1 MSNCDACKD
10 IKKTE
15 EEIKKTETVPFIA
28 YEAVQ
33 IRGDVR
39 EKRLCSINKLLGF
52 LLGILFLASCVI
64 IYLVHRS
71 CMNKIAEN
79 NHRWIAYL
87 EQYDFASYEYSQ
99 DGEGL
104 NILGDRNGVNYY
116 GSEVEGENQNAEGR

>member
-1 MSNCDACKD
+1 MTPDEIMKDA
-10 IKKTE
+10 E
-15 EEIKKTETVPFIA
+15 PVPFIA

-39 EKRLCSINKLLGF
+39 EKRLCSINKLLGI
-52 LLGILFLASCVI
+52 LLGILFITSCAI

-71 CMNKIAEN
+71 CMDKIEKN
-79 NHRWIAYL
+79 NQRWISYL
-87 EQYDFASYEYSQ
+87 EQYDFASYESSQ

-116 GSEVEGENQNAEGR
+116 GPEVEGEHQDAEER